1 MTSEKMGTNDT
12 NDKQVVDEDTSPQ
25 DNGVYDD
32 NDPSLT
38 KDSILG
44 SIVPPLTPP
53 SPTTKHHSSLS
64 SSFAAAFAPII
75 DMDGTT
81 VLITKTHKV
90 LDFHSTM
97 LFCIGSIFYMIL
109 STMDYTWGVYELR
122 SLPPNIYM
130 ADDDATLYDYI
141 ATNTDHNYADD
152 YIPNMTM
159 NGASVSYYQIYY
171 ICGGLCFAFAG
182 TIDMIT
188 ERSLWPIFRFLAGI
202 FAVASA
208 IYISGNDYFLSNI
221 FNLVS
226 VHCYLVDSILLLR
239 YPRCCAVYPTW
250 VVVDGDGDGGGGG
263 KQKYKKKYLLF
274 GDFSYFVGS
283 AIDVVVSVLKF
294 FHIIVCYLCLSY
306 NTTSS
311 HSHIF
316 FNCTNQTYKKKLAY
330 LWVFYWASD
339 WNISICVSA
348 VIGSALWLLCSLVYM
363 KAFFK
368 GDFYPNPDPT
378 VLPPVRLSSVIL
390 DSVRTKSSLS
400 LYHHHSDI
408 FLWYGT
414 KLSCTSTN
422 EVSMCDGACNKKL
435 MIYVEGGMINC
446 RKYNV
451 DVD

>member
-1 MTSEKMGTNDT
+1 MTSEIMGTND
-12 NDKQVVDEDTSPQ
+12 KLVVEEDTSPQ
-25 DNGVYDD
+25 DVVVYDD
-32 NDPSLT
+32 NDPSFT

-44 SIVPPLTPP
+44 SIVPPVTPPPP
-53 SPTTKHHSSLS
+53 SPTKHHSSLS
-64 SSFAAAFAPII
+64 SSFAVAFAPII

-90 LDFHSTM
+90 LDFISTI

-109 STMDYTWGVYELR
+109 STMDYTWGVHELR
-122 SLPPNIYM
+122 SLPSNIYM

-250 VVVDGDGDGGGGG
+250 VVVDDDDGR

-283 AIDVVVSVLKF
+283 AIDVVVSVF
-294 FHIIVCYLCLSY
+294 FYTIIC
-306 NTTSS
+306 N
-311 HSHIF
+311 F
-316 FNCTNQTYKKKLAY
+316 FCKLDIRQLLFSTLTFFQLYNQTYTKKLSY

-400 LYHHHSDI
+400 
-408 FLWYGT
+408 
-414 KLSCTSTN
+414 
-422 EVSMCDGACNKKL
+422 
-435 MIYVEGGMINC
+435 
-446 RKYNV
+446 
-451 DVD
+451 